1 MTVSK
6 KQSSSSGKPVASN
19 RLDKREPYGPISH
32 TWEIPGALY
41 EIRQLAYDDDCD
53 RIRPLIE
60 SIIRVSQADPA
71 AWQEIRSKSP
81 HVATAVA

>member
-6 KQSSSSGKPVASN
+6 KQSLSSGKPVASN

-60 SIIRVSQADPA
+60 SIIRVSQADPT
-71 AWQEIRSKSP
+71 AWQQIKNGMP
-81 HVATAVA
+81 HVAAAVA

>member
-1 MTVSK
+1 MATSK
-6 KQSSSSGKPVASN
+6 PPSSPNSLTSRKPF
-19 RLDKREPYGPISH
+19 EPISH

-60 SIIRVSQADPA
+60 SIIQVSQADPT
-71 AWQEIRSKSP
+71 AWQQIKNALP
-81 HVATAVA
+81 HVAAAVA